1 MTTSGRLPCCAACFF
16 LPHCLALHEAEPSS
30 QLTVNLLKHF
40 SQHNFENIKLY
51 NTAFGNT
58 DNWYRS
64 SQEASGDGRE
74 NLKVFDIDRKLCE
87 TMGLKLKHI
96 IPKKI
101 KKKKDK
107 KKDKDRDVTE
117 GNKSSDD
124 EVDVDQQ
131 NQSSLKAGG
140 EDEEDVGQKK
150 NDGWNRI
157 PLNDEVPQPT
167 RPSMVGL
174 RRAKSRR
181 QLREESKRALDA
193 EMMSSSRHSRTYGR
207 PRSLR
212 SIEDFESEDD
222 DDDLN
227 LGGDGQG
234 AVISIPR
241 TSSKGSKLDKDGR
254 GVSRQRSSSRGRPMS
269 MREFGSSSG
278 SIPGVRKRSTSRDRS
293 KDRNSERPMSLR
305 IFDRTSSSD
314 GAPRTRERSLTR
326 SKSIDAA
333 VRRRE
338 KRCKKKEE
346 SKPRSSSTGRERQES
361 DRKEKRHTEH
371 GRGDTEEQRKP
382 KPNGGGTPVT
392 NRMPLN
398 DTGISNAKDD
408 GDNYDEPEILNVRRG
423 RRSRSKDRF
432 DGRST
437 SKDKQSSRS
446 SNSRTKSR
454 SRSSDRSLGTDRSR
468 SSDRRR
474 PRSRSRTRNSNGASI
489 SSLDLGALVDHKP
502 RRQRSRS
509 NERRKKHT
517 GTEISGAG
525 ASGESMRLLFGAT
538 SKTDAETVVA
548 GNKEYQGTTTGT
560 EMTPLALS
568 LLGVNQ
574 KEEKKRE
581 SAAETKDGTPTER
594 ADAEVE
600 NVDARSDRKAEQ
612 EPQKLTKE
620 ERRARRAKDREARRS
635 TSADRR
641 VLRKHS
647 GKSEKGPAEK
657 SGQSS
662 QSSGGRSH
670 SKDRHSQE
678 ASIRR
683 SAKNLNVNGHTNRS
697 VSKEGRKEGSVRRSS
712 RTLNP
717 AEHCDRPRSREGRKE
732 RSVHRSSRTLSVDR
746 PPQPPSRTTS
756 DYSTKSI
763 ISQSDHE
770 SKKSSISQS
779 EHGKNPRKLQSSRS
793 KSHSVADNG
802 LRHSAHGNLMKDQAS
817 IKTKDSLVK
826 DRDEPDPRTKIQR
839 QVVSVVFHKADA
851 TDDKNEKIETTNENM
866 NPLVAL
872 LCHGNLSVKEKIHAK
887 DGTQDSATPS
897 TTTEEDSGETNDGS
911 NKEIFQNDSTN
922 RVANT
927 KAAIAEENMATLL
940 PLVGASK
947 KDFEQKAGE
956 DSSNAIALLDF
967 QMKQEETNLPKKPS
981 SLKDLLD
988 HIEKSHGEE
997 STAHTKRKKEKSR
1010 KSRRSKD

>member
-1 MTTSGRLPCCAACFF
+1 
-16 LPHCLALHEAEPSS
+16 
-30 QLTVNLLKHF
+30 
-40 SQHNFENIKLY
+40 
-51 NTAFGNT
+51 
-58 DNWYRS
+58 
-64 SQEASGDGRE
+64 
-74 NLKVFDIDRKLCE
+74 
-87 TMGLKLKHI
+87 MGLKLKHI

-107 KKDKDRDVTE
+107 KKDKDRDITDD
-117 GNKSSDD
+117 NKSSDD

-131 NQSSLKAGG
+131 NQSPLEAEG
-140 EDEEDVGQKK
+140 EDGKDDGQNP

-157 PLNDEVPQPT
+157 PLNDEVPQPS
-167 RPSMVGL
+167 RPSMAGL

-212 SIEDFESEDD
+212 SIEDFESEGDD
-222 DDDLN
+222 HDLD
-227 LGGDGQG
+227 LGGGGQG
-234 AVISIPR
+234 AIVSIPR
-241 TSSKGSKLDKDGR
+241 TSSKGNKLDKDGR

-278 SIPGVRKRSTSRDRS
+278 SIPGVRKRSTSRERGSDRS
-293 KDRNSERPMSLR
+293 NERPMSLR
-305 IFDRTSSSD
+305 IFDHTSSSD
-314 GAPRTRERSLTR
+314 GASKTRERSLTR

-346 SKPRSSSTGRERQES
+346 SKPRSSSTGRERQET
-361 DRKEKRHTEH
+361 DRKEKRYIEH
-371 GRGDTEEQRKP
+371 GRGDTQEQHKP
-382 KPNGGGTPVT
+382 KHNGDGTAVT

-398 DTGISNAKDD
+398 DTGTSNAKDD
-408 GDNYDEPEILNVRRG
+408 GDNDDEPEILNVRRG

-432 DGRST
+432 EGGST

-446 SNSRTKSR
+446 SKSRTKSR
-454 SRSSDRSLGTDRSR
+454 SRSSDRSLGTDRSQ

-474 PRSRSRTRNSNGASI
+474 PRSRSRTRNSNGTSI
-489 SSLDLGALVDHKP
+489 SSLDVGALVDHKP

-517 GTEISGAG
+517 GTERSGAG
-525 ASGESMRLLFGAT
+525 ANGESMRLLFGAT
-538 SKTDAETVVA
+538 SKTDADTVVA
-548 GNKEYQGTTTGT
+548 GNREDQNTTTKP

-574 KEEKKRE
+574 KEEKKKASTAE
-581 SAAETKDGTPTER
+581 SKDGTPTER
-594 ADAEVE
+594 ADAQVE
-600 NVDARSDRKAEQ
+600 NVEADGKTEQ

-635 TSADRR
+635 TSGDRR
-641 VLRKHS
+641 AHRKHS

-657 SGQSS
+657 SGL
-662 QSSGGRSH
+662 SGSGRSH

-678 ASIRR
+678 GSVRH
-683 SAKNLNVNGHTNRS
+683 SSKNLNAIGDAHRS
-697 VSKEGRKEGSVRRSS
+697 ASKEGRKEGSVRRSS

-732 RSVHRSSRTLSVDR
+732 RSVRRSSRTLSVDR

-763 ISQSDHE
+763 ISQSEHE
-770 SKKSSISQS
+770 SNKSSISQS
-779 EHGKNPRKLQSSRS
+779 EHGRNPRKLQSSRG
-793 KSHSVADNG
+793 KSHSVADKG
-802 LRHSAHGNLMKDQAS
+802 LRHSAHGDLMKDQAS
-817 IKTKDSLVK
+817 VTKDAPPKSIEK
-826 DRDEPDPRTKIQR
+826 PDSRTKIQR
-839 QVVSVVFHKADA
+839 QVVSVVFHKADP
-851 TDDKNEKIETTNENM
+851 TDDKKEKIEITNENM
-866 NPLVAL
+866 NPLVSL
-872 LCHGNLSVKEKIHAK
+872 LCHGDPSVKEKIQVQEGSQHPV
-887 DGTQDSATPS
+887 TPS
-897 TTTEEDSGETNDGS
+897 TTTEEDSGDTNDGP

-922 RVANT
+922 RVVST
-927 KAAIAEENMATLL
+927 KATNAEENMAALL
-940 PLVGASK
+940 NLVGASK
-947 KDFEQKAGE
+947 SDFEQKACE

-967 QMKQEETNLPKKPS
+967 QTKQEAANSSKKPS
-981 SLKDLLD
+981 SLKDLFD

-997 STAHTKRKKEKSR
+997 STAPTKRKKEKSR
-1010 KSRRSKD
+1010 KSRRSKDKSGADDEDAGQSLAPPSLAGDGNYNTAAVKSEGRKR